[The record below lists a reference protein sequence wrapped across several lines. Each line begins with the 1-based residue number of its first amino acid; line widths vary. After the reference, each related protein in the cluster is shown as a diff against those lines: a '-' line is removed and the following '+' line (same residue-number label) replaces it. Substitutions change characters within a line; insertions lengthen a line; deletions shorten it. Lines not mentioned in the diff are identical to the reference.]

1 VIAEASTTIE
11 KLMQRR
17 IVTISP
23 DETLGHVRELFQA
36 HRFHHLLVVENR
48 RLVGVISDRDLL
60 RNLSPFVGNALNERT
75 QDVATL
81 NRKAHQIMTRRIV
94 SGTADMKL
102 ADAINLIL
110 EHGVSCIPILDG
122 AGEPIGILSWRDI
135 LRGLVSGGG
144 EGETGHRE
152 LQV

>member
-23 DETLGHVRELFQA
+23 DETLGHVRELFRS

-48 RLVGVISDRDLL
+48 RLIGMISDRDLL
-60 RNLSPFVGNALNERT
+60 RNLSPFVGNALNERS
-75 QDVATL
+75 QDLATL

-94 SGTADMKL
+94 SATADMKL
-102 ADAINLIL
+102 IEAIELIL
-110 EHGVSCIPILDG
+110 KHSVSCIPVLD
-122 AGEPIGILSWRDI
+122 ARGEPIGILSGRDR
-135 LRGLVSGGG
+135 LRGLVSGG